1 MQRNYALQ
9 KEVDAKVRDQRL
21 LELETQNLA
30 FEQKYYKSAEYQ
42 ELAVRE
48 RMGLARPNERML
60 LLPPNT
66 QAAKDADAKLAKKA
80 STSEPQE
87 ANMQQWVNFLFGGNK
102 QKLPQLKYSVDYL
115 RIMGMMDEK
124 EHIAKVLSGDGE
136 AYRALVERYQTGL
149 IIHCEN
155 IVKNRQEGED
165 IAQEA
170 FIKAYRNLAD
180 FSEGKGRFSTWLYRI
195 ATNLCID
202 SLRKNKRRVHVKDI
216 ESRLEAVL
224 PNHIEN
230 EEVEQLRAA
239 IETLEPPKYAE
250 IIKAYFWEGKSY
262 QEIAAQY
269 QTSANTVGTWLSRAK
284 VQLKEKM
291 S

>member
-1 MQRNYALQ
+1 
-9 KEVDAKVRDQRL
+9 
-21 LELETQNLA
+21 
-30 FEQKYYKSAEYQ
+30 
-42 ELAVRE
+42 
-48 RMGLARPNERML
+48 
-60 LLPPNT
+60 
-66 QAAKDADAKLAKKA
+66 
-80 STSEPQE
+80 
-87 ANMQQWVNFLFGGNK
+87 
-102 QKLPQLKYSVDYL
+102 
-115 RIMGMMDEK
+115 MGMMDEK
-124 EHIAKVLSGDGE
+124 EHIARVLAGNAES
-136 AYRALVERYQTGL
+136 YRVLVERYQTGL

-170 FIKAYRNLAD
+170 FIKAYRNLAN

-216 ESRLEAVL
+216 ENYLEAVL
-224 PNHIEN
+224 PRHVED
-230 EEVEQLRAA
+230 EEVQRLRAA

-262 QEIAAQY
+262 QEIATKY
-269 QTSANTVGTWLSRAK
+269 QTSTNTVGTWMSRAK
-284 VQLKEKM
+284 GQLKEKM